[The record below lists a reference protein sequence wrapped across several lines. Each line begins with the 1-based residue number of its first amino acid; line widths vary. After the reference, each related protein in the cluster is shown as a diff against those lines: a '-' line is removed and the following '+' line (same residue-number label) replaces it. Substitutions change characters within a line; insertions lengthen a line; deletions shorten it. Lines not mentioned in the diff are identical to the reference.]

1 MDKQLTTHRHQ
12 REVLRGSLIPTP
24 PKSRKNR
31 HGRKQAK
38 GQKERHEDDRIPKY
52 KIDVIADGEIQYLLT
67 IDANGIGVIA
77 YGLLQQLQIVP
88 KCGNEILISQSPDN
102 SLKCR

>member
-1 MDKQLTTHRHQ
+1 
-12 REVLRGSLIPTP
+12 
-24 PKSRKNR
+24 
-31 HGRKQAK
+31 
-38 GQKERHEDDRIPKY
+38 
-52 KIDVIADGEIQYLLT
+52 VIADGEIQYLLT